1 MPRKGIIVANC
12 HNMERPFIALQAAIV
27 SRGQSAMAPR
37 RGGGYNAA
45 MPALLHAWFSA
56 DPASTRSMPPILRMA
71 RGLVALASMIAL
83 AVQPAA
89 AQSILRDAETEALL
103 RDMSAPIVAASG
115 LDPRNV
121 DIVLVNDSSVNA
133 FVVGGQA
140 VYLNSGLI
148 NTADSADE
156 VQGVIAHELG
166 HVVGGH
172 AISDGGGKAAQGI
185 SILSLLLAAAA
196 AAAGGG
202 DAAMGVLMAGQQAAM
217 GKYLAFSRAQESS
230 ADAAGAQFL
239 SKAGISGRGS
249 VAFFKKLQNLEF
261 RHGYTRNA
269 DTEFYSSHPMT
280 GDRIATLQDTYEKDP
295 AWAKPGD
302 SALEARF
309 QRAKA
314 KLFGYLAEPSDTLRV
329 YPEGTNTVPARYA
342 RAYAWHKDAHLDK
355 AMVEADALLGQA
367 PDDPYF
373 LELKGQILLE
383 AGRPGEALGPLRR
396 ATELTG
402 NQPLIATTFGHA
414 LIATED
420 AKNLP
425 EAQRVL
431 KAAVARDR
439 ENPFA
444 WYQLGVVYA
453 ANGDL
458 PRARLASAEQQALN
472 RQMPQALG
480 SAEAAEAALPKG
492 SPDWLRAQDIAMQA
506 RAAIE
511 RNRKRR

>member
-1 MPRKGIIVANC
+1 M
-12 HNMERPFIALQAAIV
+12 FIARQVREPAANTSHRYICMV
-27 SRGQSAMAPR
+27 VEPARGR
-37 RGGGYNAA
+37 YNAA
-45 MPALLHAWFSA
+45 AMPISLHARRFHPPFSA
-56 DPASTRSMPPILRMA
+56 DRASPQPMRKPTFGRLA
-71 RGLVALASMIAL
+71 RTLTCFAAASALL
-83 AVQPAA
+83 AQPAA

-103 RDMSAPIVAASG
+103 RDMSTPLVAATG
-115 LDPRNV
+115 LDPKNV
-121 DIVLVNDSSVNA
+121 DVVLVNDPSVNA
-133 FVVGGQA
+133 FVAGGQM
-140 VYLNSGLI
+140 VFLNSGLI
-148 NTADSADE
+148 NTADSANE

-166 HVVGGH
+166 HVTGGH
-172 AISDGGGKAAQGI
+172 VISDAGGKAASGI
-185 SILSLLLAAAA
+185 SLLSLLLGAAA

-217 GKYLAFSRAQESS
+217 GKYLAFSRGQESS
-230 ADAAGAQFL
+230 ADAAGATFL

-261 RHGYTRNA
+261 RYGFSRTA
-269 DTEFYSSHPMT
+269 DSEFYSSHPMT
-280 GDRIATLQDTYEKDP
+280 GDRITTLQDVYEKDP
-295 AWAKPGD
+295 AWNRPNDPAI
-302 SALEARF
+302 EARF

-314 KLFGYLAEPSDTLRV
+314 KLYGYLAEPADTLRA
-329 YPEGTNTVPARYA
+329 YPEGNNSVPARYA
-342 RAYAWHKDAHLDK
+342 RAYAFHKDSHIDK
-355 AMVEADALLGQA
+355 AMVETDALLATA

-383 AGRPGEALGPLRR
+383 AGRPRDALAPLRR
-396 ATELTG
+396 ATDLTN

-420 AKNLP
+420 PKNMP

-453 ANGDL
+453 ANGDT
-458 PRARLASAEQQALN
+458 PRAQLASAEQQALSM
-472 RQMPQALG
+472 RMPEALR

-492 SPDWLRAQDIAMQA
+492 SPDWLRAQDIALQA
-506 RAAIE
+506 RAEIE
-511 RNRKRR
+511 RGRKRR